1 VLSIRG
7 LPRDKHQTFLQAA
20 SVKQRRCSPLWKC
33 VFKPARPVLLFASPF
48 SCQNR
53 DSAASVSDKKQI
65 IMGFIEVWGAIWGVI
80 GAIVTMEAQMA
91 QFKLLTEVVR
101 LAHVRLEH

>member
-1 VLSIRG
+1 
-7 LPRDKHQTFLQAA
+7 
-20 SVKQRRCSPLWKC
+20 
-33 VFKPARPVLLFASPF
+33 
-48 SCQNR
+48 
-53 DSAASVSDKKQI
+53 
-65 IMGFIEVWGAIWGVI
+65 MGFIEVWGAIWGVI